1 LGMDKFDELGFL
13 KIFRPI
19 YARRLERADFS
30 RMHFAY
36 YTSATT
42 GLNILHGRSLWMRSA
57 ACMNDYREID
67 YGIQLIN
74 SAVQGS
80 ARRQDQMKRIAQKL
94 GWGENMIGSILADLN
109 RNERKFTTH
118 TYLACVSEHDYESD
132 AKGRLSMWRAYGRKT
147 GVAFILNPQAVIA
160 STKEL
165 ALRIAPVEYL
175 TGEQFTRGFDRM
187 MNNVEDHMEELMAG
201 EPAVL
206 LEAFIN
212 MMLTSIFSIKNP
224 GFIEEREW
232 RLIYQDTAGSTLASD
247 IVSVDGIPQVIYKLP
262 WRAVGESG
270 AGLPIADALEQI
282 IIGPSQYAD
291 VIEVAFTHCLS
302 ELGIA
307 DAGKRV
313 VKSNI
318 PLR

>member
-1 LGMDKFDELGFL
+1 MNEFDFL

-42 GLNILHGRSLWMRSA
+42 GLNILRGRSLWMRSA

-74 SAVQGS
+74 TAVQGS
-80 ARRQDQMKRIAQKL
+80 ARRQAQMKRIATSL

-118 TYLACVSEHDYESD
+118 TYLACVSEHDYEAD

-147 GVAFILNPQAVIA
+147 GVAFILHPAAVIA

-187 MNNVEDHMEELMAG
+187 MNNVEDHIDELKSG
-201 EPAVL
+201 EPATI

-224 GFIEEREW
+224 GFVEEREW
-232 RLIYQDTAGSTLASD
+232 RFIYQDAMVDKLAYD
-247 IVSVDGIPQVIYKLP
+247 LVSVDGIPQVIYKLP
-262 WRAVGESG
+262 WRAVGEQG
-270 AGLPIADALEQI
+270 TGLPIADTLEQI

-291 VIEVAFTHCLS
+291 VIEVAFTRCLR
-302 ELGIA
+302 ELGVK
-307 DAGKRV
+307 DAAERV

>member
-1 LGMDKFDELGFL
+1 MNELDFL

-42 GLNILHGRSLWMRSA
+42 GLNILRGRSIWMRSA

-74 SAVQGS
+74 TSVQGS
-80 ARRQDQMKRIAQKL
+80 ARRQAQMKRIAVQL
-94 GWGENMIGSILADLN
+94 GWGENMIGRILADLN

-118 TYLACVSEHDYESD
+118 TYLACVSEHDYEAD

-147 GVAFILNPQAVIA
+147 GVAFILSPAAVIEA
-160 STKEL
+160 TK
-165 ALRIAPVEYL
+165 ALSVRIAPVEYL

-187 MNNVEDHMEELMAG
+187 MNNVEDHIEELKSG
-201 EPAVL
+201 EPAAM

-232 RLIYQDTAGSTLASD
+232 RFIYQDAMEDKLAYD
-247 IVSVDGIPQVIYKLP
+247 IVPVDGIPQVIYKLP
-262 WRAVGESG
+262 WRAVGEEG
-270 AGLPIADALEQI
+270 VGLPIEQVLEQI

-291 VIEVAFTHCLS
+291 VIEVAFTRCLG
-302 ELGIA
+302 ELGVKDAA
-307 DAGKRV
+307 DRV

>member
-1 LGMDKFDELGFL
+1 MNEFDFL

-42 GLNILHGRSLWMRSA
+42 GLNILRGRSLWMRSA

-74 SAVQGS
+74 TAVQGS
-80 ARRQDQMKRIAQKL
+80 ARRQAQMKRIATAL

-118 TYLACVSEHDYESD
+118 TYLACVSEHDFEAD

-147 GVAFILNPQAVIA
+147 GVAFILNPATVIA

-187 MNNVEDHMEELMAG
+187 MNNVEDHIDDLKAG
-201 EPAVL
+201 EPATM

-224 GFIEEREW
+224 GFVEEREW
-232 RLIYQDTAGSTLASD
+232 RFIYQDAMVDKLAYD
-247 IVSVDGIPQVIYKLP
+247 LVSVDGIPQVIYKLP
-262 WRAVGESG
+262 WRAVGEQG
-270 AGLPIADALEQI
+270 TGLPIGETLEQI

-291 VIEVAFTHCLS
+291 VIEVAFTRCLR
-302 ELGIA
+302 ELGVK
-307 DAGKRV
+307 DAAERV

>member
-1 LGMDKFDELGFL
+1 MRQVILNADDFGRHALINE
-13 KIFRPI
+13 
-19 YARRLERADFS
+19 AVRRAAAD
-30 RMHFAY
+30 
-36 YTSATT
+36 
-42 GLNILHGRSLWMRSA
+42 GLLRSA
-57 ACMNDYREID
+57 
-67 YGIQLIN
+67 
-74 SAVQGS
+74 S
-80 ARRQDQMKRIAQKL
+80 
-94 GWGENMIGSILADLN
+94 
-109 RNERKFTTH
+109 
-118 TYLACVSEHDYESD
+118 
-132 AKGRLSMWRAYGRKT
+132 
-147 GVAFILNPQAVIA
+147 
-160 STKEL
+160 
-165 ALRIAPVEYL
+165 
-175 TGEQFTRGFDRM
+175 
-187 MNNVEDHMEELMAG
+187 LMAG

>member
-1 LGMDKFDELGFL
+1 MNGFDELGFL

-42 GLNILHGRSLWMRSA
+42 GMSILRGRSLWMRSA

-80 ARRQDQMKRIAQKL
+80 ARRQAQMKRIAQQL

-118 TYLACVSEHDYESD
+118 TYLACVSEHDFEGD

-147 GVAFILNPQAVIA
+147 GVAFILNPQAVIT
-160 STKEL
+160 STKNL

-187 MNNVEDHMEELMAG
+187 MNNVEDHIDDLKAG

-224 GFIEEREW
+224 GFVEEREW
-232 RLIYQDTAGSTLASD
+232 RFIYQDTASSTLASD

-291 VIEVAFTHCLS
+291 VIEVAFTRCLS
-302 ELGIA
+302 ALGIA
-307 DAGKRV
+307 DAAKRV

>member
-1 LGMDKFDELGFL
+1 MNELDFL

-42 GLNILHGRSLWMRSA
+42 GLNILRGRSIWMRSA

-74 SAVQGS
+74 TSVQGS
-80 ARRQDQMKRIAQKL
+80 ARRQAQMKRIAVQL
-94 GWGENMIGSILADLN
+94 GWGENMIGRILADLN

-118 TYLACVSEHDYESD
+118 TYLACVSEHDYEAD

-147 GVAFILNPQAVIA
+147 GVAFILSPAAVIEA
-160 STKEL
+160 TK
-165 ALRIAPVEYL
+165 ALSVRIAPVEYL

-187 MNNVEDHMEELMAG
+187 MNNVEDHVEELKSG
-201 EPAVL
+201 EPAAM

-232 RLIYQDTAGSTLASD
+232 RFIYQDAMEDKLAYD
-247 IVSVDGIPQVIYKLP
+247 IVPVDGIPQVIYKLP
-262 WRAVGESG
+262 WRAVGEEG
-270 AGLPIADALEQI
+270 VGLPIEQVLEQI

-291 VIEVAFTHCLS
+291 VIEVAFTRCLG
-302 ELGIA
+302 ELGVKDAA
-307 DAGKRV
+307 DRV

>member
-1 LGMDKFDELGFL
+1 MNEFDFL

-19 YARRLERADFS
+19 YARRLERADFA

-42 GLNILHGRSLWMRSA
+42 GLNILRGRSLWMRSA

-74 SAVQGS
+74 TAVQGS
-80 ARRQDQMKRIAQKL
+80 ARRQAQMKRIAVAL

-118 TYLACVSEHDYESD
+118 TYLACVSEHDYDAD

-147 GVAFILNPQAVIA
+147 GVAFILSPSAVIA

-187 MNNVEDHMEELMAG
+187 MNNVEDHIDDLKAG
-201 EPAVL
+201 EPAAM

-224 GFIEEREW
+224 GFVEEREW
-232 RLIYQDTAGSTLASD
+232 RFIYQDAMIDKLAYD
-247 IVSVDGIPQVIYKLP
+247 LVSVDGIPQVIYKLP
-262 WRAVGESG
+262 WRAVGQG
-270 AGLPIADALEQI
+270 GTGLPIAETLQEI

-291 VIEVAFTHCLS
+291 VIEVAFTKCLL
-302 ELGIA
+302 ELGVKNA
-307 DAGKRV
+307 AERV

>member
-1 LGMDKFDELGFL
+1 MNGFDELGFL

-42 GLNILHGRSLWMRSA
+42 GMSILRGRSLWMRSA

-80 ARRQDQMKRIAQKL
+80 ARRQAQMKRIAQQL

-118 TYLACVSEHDYESD
+118 TYLACVSEHDFEGD
-132 AKGRLSMWRAYGRKT
+132 AKGRLSMWRAYGK
-147 GVAFILNPQAVIA
+147 N
-160 STKEL
+160 L

-187 MNNVEDHMEELMAG
+187 MNNVEDHIDDLKAG

-224 GFIEEREW
+224 GFVEEREW
-232 RLIYQDTAGSTLASD
+232 RFIYQDTASSTLASD

-291 VIEVAFTHCLS
+291 VIEVAFTRCLS

-307 DAGKRV
+307 DAAKRV